1 MKKKLQNL
9 SKQGLSFVCF
19 WLTVY
24 PSALVPRNLRCLEK
38 SLVECLHEEITLE
51 PMSQINE
58 KCDSLILSRSY
69 LWMVWIC
76 HGIPRAHRYNFCLEP
91 TARKDTCMRTAFV
104 TVMVILFENS
114 ILKLLYHSYVQSYFS
129 RITRHIETNI
139 LKDTLQLNN
148 LRTWINIGAKYFIK
162 TLVCNMN

>member
-1 MKKKLQNL
+1 MVFNSILKKKLQNL
-9 SKQGLSFVCF
+9 SQQGLSFVCF
-19 WLTVY
+19 WLNVY
-24 PSALVPRNLRCLEK
+24 PSALVPRNLPCLEK

-51 PMSQINE
+51 PMSQTNE

-76 HGIPRAHRYNFCLEP
+76 HGIPRVHRYNL
-91 TARKDTCMRTAFV
+91 RTAFV

-114 ILKLLYHSYVQSYFS
+114 ILKLLDHSYVQSYFS
-129 RITRHIETNI
+129 RITRHIENNI